1 MCYNVATMTTVS
13 VRELKNKLSE
23 HLRRLEHGESI
34 TVTRRGKPI
43 GVLSP
48 IPESETPEE
57 RHQRKLRDLLA
68 RGIISR
74 IPTGKPK
81 GLPKPIKLIGEGPT
95 VSEMI
100 LEDRGEPIP

>member
-1 MCYNVATMTTVS
+1 MVTVS

-34 TVTRRGKPI
+34 TVTRRGKPV

-48 IPESETPEE
+48 IPADETPEE
-57 RHQRKLRDLLA
+57 RLQRKLRDLAA